1 MLQLSSSKSLEM
13 TAAAGSVLNILH
25 NGLLLY
31 TGTADLHLAGHCS
44 VSKTRKCSKY
54 LFYKYQLP
62 VLGGILASHF
72 ANTNKLLLLY
82 FLIITE
88 ICF

>member
-25 NGLLLY
+25 NGLLY

-54 LFYKYQLP
+54 LFYVQIPTSSAGRYPGFPL
-62 VLGGILASHF
+62 
-72 ANTNKLLLLY
+72 
-82 FLIITE
+82 
-88 ICF
+88 C

>member
-31 TGTADLHLAGHCS
+31 TGNADLHLAGHCS

-62 VLGGILASHF
+62 VLEGFPL
-72 ANTNKLLLLY
+72 
-82 FLIITE
+82 
-88 ICF
+88 C